1 MSSYDSWLN
10 VLTGMSQGSF
20 DKIFIKDVNGQMVD
34 ILTLISGGGGG
45 AVSSATLPL
54 SISNGV
60 LSISLAGY
68 IPTSHEANKVGI
80 ANVDFGAFDIR
91 TQTVTFE
98 NGSSV
103 TATLSVDNSGALNI
117 GADGVLTVPMLNA
130 WQFQTMAFKD
140 SNATV
145 RNLVP
150 SLSGGLVYNN
160 LQLVDLNI
168 LATQMASKQDT
179 LVNLSETTTS
189 TTIVQTYDDAT
200 PVSIHLAWSFGNA
213 TYLDVANSH
222 QEVSNIQM
230 YLQHL
235 FSNVGAG
242 PGYMSIEL
250 RADTCNEAVF
260 CVYPS
265 NDIKFTGL
273 STSVWNTYTWQYT
286 IPSTGNL
293 IFFLGWGPTLTQASG
308 TIHIKKLHLYKSAAG
323 ISISSPLNCS
333 DDIICSQIIYATSF
347 TSTSDE
353 TIKENVKDASIEDCM
368 EIFQK
373 VDVKT
378 YTRNDGVVGS
388 RIGFIAQDIN
398 DLISEESKLQNLVNP
413 IFKDGAT
420 LLGIDY
426 ARLGSTVL
434 WGVCK
439 EQQAQ
444 IADLNARV
452 KLLES
457 KKRKT

>member
-230 YLQHL
+230 YLQHV

-260 CVYPS
+260 CVHPS
-265 NDIKFTGL
+265 SEIKFTGL
-273 STSVWNTYTWQYT
+273 STSVW
-286 IPSTGNL
+286 
-293 IFFLGWGPTLTQASG
+293 
-308 TIHIKKLHLYKSAAG
+308 
-323 ISISSPLNCS
+323 
-333 DDIICSQIIYATSF
+333 
-347 TSTSDE
+347 
-353 TIKENVKDASIEDCM
+353 
-368 EIFQK
+368 
-373 VDVKT
+373 
-378 YTRNDGVVGS
+378 TR
-388 RIGFIAQDIN
+388 
-398 DLISEESKLQNLVNP
+398 
-413 IFKDGAT
+413 
-420 LLGIDY
+420 
-426 ARLGSTVL
+426 
-434 WGVCK
+434 
-439 EQQAQ
+439 
-444 IADLNARV
+444 
-452 KLLES
+452 
-457 KKRKT
+457 

>member
-10 VLTGMSQGSF
+10 VLTGISQGSF
-20 DKIFIKDVNGQMVD
+20 DKIVIKDVNGQMVD

-200 PVSIHLAWSFGNA
+200 PVSIHLAWAFGNA
-213 TYLDVANSH
+213 TYINVANSH

-260 CVYPS
+260 CAYPS
-265 NDIKFTGL
+265 NEIKFTGL

-286 IPSTGNL
+286 IPSTGTLN
-293 IFFLGWGPTLTQASG
+293 FFLGWGPNLTQASG
-308 TIHIKKLHLYKSAAG
+308 TIHIKNLHLYKSTTG
-323 ISISSPLNCS
+323 VSISSPLNCS

-368 EIFQK
+368 EMFQK

-378 YTRNDGVVGS
+378 YNRTDAAGQ
-388 RIGFIAQDIN
+388 RIGFIAQHIQQYLPPEFAN
-398 DLISEESKLQNLVNP
+398 V
-413 IFKDGAT
+413 
-420 LLGIDY
+420 
-426 ARLGSTVL
+426 LGSQYGGDMPLLALDYSRLVCVL
-434 WGVCK
+434 WAVCK
-439 EQQAQ
+439 SQEQRISALDSRLT
-444 IADLNARV
+444 DLAKV
-452 KLLES
+452 LET